1 MILLFAA
8 PPHQPTLINSAS
20 AIPRIIDV
28 PRPLFGAAL
37 VAHLSSQPQPE
48 SRWDSV
54 EIRSVKTPN
63 SQHCVTATKLMKTSC
78 MFTVEE
84 THPYEN
90 SPSLSEA
97 DSELKLMSLIKY
109 FVIFTISVWKHT
121 RCLRAPRIINLCQ
134 FEPNDVYLSYESIAA
149 ITVTLLII
157 NLHSLLPA
165 GRQLVS
171 LCSHKHSLGGSCDD
185 GVVFF
190 PCSEEEEDVERRA
203 GSMPPSAVKMYLCKH
218 WQREDWWPESALSA
232 SSCLEGRL
240 GL

>member
-8 PPHQPTLINSAS
+8 PPHQPMLINSAS

-63 SQHCVTATKLMKTSC
+63 
-78 MFTVEE
+78 TVSLLRNSWKHPVCSLCEE

-121 RCLRAPRIINLCQ
+121 WCLRAPRIINLCQ

-171 LCSHKHSLGGSCDD
+171 LCFHKHSLGGSCDD

-218 WQREDWWPESALSA
+218 WQWEDWWPESALSA